1 MSTVSLTRLQ
11 ESLKQEEILNCMR
24 CGFCLTAC
32 PTYRLSGVEPKS
44 PRGRIAL
51 ARAVADGHLQL
62 SDIMGPID
70 QCIGCRACETACPA
84 GVHYGEILE
93 AARATIVEQKPQKFF
108 ERMVRAIGLR
118 WFLGTPGGIKLGGWG
133 LWFYQVTGLSALF
146 RKLGLVKAIAG
157 KATADMEAAMPRV
170 PSPARRAR
178 DGAGRIFPA
187 LGEKRARVGFFTG
200 CIQEMAFWNENRDAI
215 KLLQAVGC
223 EVLIVPGQGCCG
235 AVHAHTGEESTA
247 HDQARRNIAA
257 FERDAI
263 DYVAN
268 AAGGCGAAL
277 KEYKLWLK
285 KDSEWAARAAAFS
298 ARVRDVSEILLE
310 MGPPPFGSRP
320 GKVTYQDS
328 CHMRN
333 VQKLVSQPRQL
344 LAQVPAL
351 EFVEI
356 GNADSCCGAGGVYN
370 VTQPETANALGADKM
385 SRFQGTGATE
395 LVVANPPCQ
404 LHMRASLQRSGMD
417 KAGHKVVHI
426 VTVLRESME
435 AAGVTVPGSVPM
447 NGRDRPS

>member
-1 MSTVSLTRLQ
+1 MTAVSLTRLQ

-24 CGFCLTAC
+24 CGFCLNAC

-51 ARAVADGHLQL
+51 ARAVSDGQLQL
-62 SDIMGPID
+62 SDIAGPLD
-70 QCIGCRACETACPA
+70 QCIGCRACEVACPA

-93 AARATIVEQKPQKFF
+93 AARATIVEHKPKGLL
-108 ERMVRAIGLR
+108 ERTVRAVGLR

-133 LWFYQVTGLSALF
+133 LWFYQVTGLSRLF
-146 RKLGLVKAIAG
+146 RKLGLVKAVAG
-157 KATADMEAAMPRV
+157 QAAADLEGAMLGV
-170 PSPARRAR
+170 PSPIRRAR
-178 DGAGRIFPA
+178 DGAGRVFPA
-187 LGEKRARVGFFTG
+187 AGERRARVGFFTG
-200 CIQEMAFWNENRDAI
+200 CIQEMAFWQENRDAI
-215 KLLQAVGC
+215 ALLQAVGC

-235 AVHAHTGEESTA
+235 AVHAHTGEENTA
-247 HDQARRNIAA
+247 HDQARRNIGA
-257 FERDAI
+257 FEAYDI

-277 KEYKLWLK
+277 KEYKVWLK
-285 KDSEWAARAAAFS
+285 RDPNWADRAGAFS
-298 ARVRDVSEILLE
+298 ARVRDISEILPE
-310 MGPPPFGSRP
+310 MGPPAFGPRP
-320 GKVTYQDS
+320 GKVTFQDS

-344 LAQVPAL
+344 LGQVPGL
-351 EFVEI
+351 EFAEI

-385 SRFQGTGATE
+385 TRFKGTGARE

-417 KAGHKVVHI
+417 KEGYRVVHI
-426 VTVLRESME
+426 ATVLRESMA
-435 AAGVTVPGSVPM
+435 AAGVRVPASVRMAEPP
-447 NGRDRPS
+447 RKS